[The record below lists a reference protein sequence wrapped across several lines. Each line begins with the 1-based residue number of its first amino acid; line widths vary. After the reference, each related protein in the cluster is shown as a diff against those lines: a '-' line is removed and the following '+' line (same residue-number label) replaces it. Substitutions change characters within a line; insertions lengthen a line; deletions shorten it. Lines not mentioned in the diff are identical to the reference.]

1 MDEIGPYDDI
11 PRGVEGAALC
21 EIGYD
26 SGIFP
31 QKTPL
36 LRELLRRATL
46 AVLCAVPD
54 HKFQSLRIAEQI
66 SSHEKKSHA
75 EKRPFWLSVL
85 AIGEM

>member
-36 LRELLRRATL
+36 LWELLRRATL
-46 AVLCAVPD
+46 AVLCAVSD
-54 HKFQSLRIAEQI
+54 H
-66 SSHEKKSHA
+66 
-75 EKRPFWLSVL
+75 
-85 AIGEM
+85 